1 MFTLSWRRC
10 ELWPPPRPRPREKPV
25 TGRKDDE
32 RDREREGQR
41 NVSALT
47 IREIALVEDC
57 FEDSAI
63 REIRLARALDE
74 TAVFR
79 LATIGDLEYH
89 PEFPRPFFRV
99 RIPGGSYLKGVVGAE
114 SFRVFFPRPPDA
126 AELRALGEAVEA
138 ALALPVPNSD
148 R

>member
-1 MFTLSWRRC
+1 M
-10 ELWPPPRPRPREKPV
+10 

-63 REIRLARALDE
+63 REIRLARALD
-74 TAVFR
+74 R
-79 LATIGDLEYH
+79 WNKLAEPYRSAAREALARVAAKADLSND
-89 PEFPRPFFRV
+89 V
-99 RIPGGSYLKGVVGAE
+99 REVVG
-114 SFRVFFPRPPDA
+114 
-126 AELRALGEAVEA
+126 RALAE
-138 ALALPVPNSD
+138 
-148 R
+148 